1 VRRLVTLIALTIPVV
16 FGVYLVVRGQMAPEP
31 PPRDMLKAQQPISV
45 TLEVLGEQLPGARVT
60 LALTAKTQLPADNVE
75 LRLNLPQAFV
85 LTGGE
90 PSWKGSLQKGGQASL
105 RVDVMIPDAARYEIR
120 GTAIAAFPHA
130 KAVAVDEAVINP
142 TASVPGQ
149 ARKVRRNS
157 RGEPILEFPAN
168 TRVRRR

>member
-75 LRLNLPQAFV
+75 LRLNLPQALV

>member
-1 VRRLVTLIALTIPVV
+1 MRRLVTLIGLTIPVV
-16 FGVYLVVRGQMAPEP
+16 FGVYLVVRGQMAADL
-31 PPRDMLKAQQPISV
+31 PPRDMLKAQQPISA
-45 TLEVLGEQLPGARVT
+45 TLEVLGEHLPGARVT
-60 LALTAKTQLPADNVE
+60 LALTAKTQVPADNVE
-75 LRLNLPQAFV
+75 LRLDLPQPLV
-85 LTGGE
+85 LIGGE

-120 GTAIAAFPHA
+120 GAAIATFPHA